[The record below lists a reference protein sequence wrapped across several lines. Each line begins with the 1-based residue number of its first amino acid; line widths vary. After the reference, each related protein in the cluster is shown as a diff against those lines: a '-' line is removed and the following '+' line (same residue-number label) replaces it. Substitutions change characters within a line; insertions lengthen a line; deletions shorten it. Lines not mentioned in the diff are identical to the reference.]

1 MQLENKSQSLSLGE
15 KRDKLFEL
23 IKVQGIVF
31 RDVKLSNGSTSKY
44 YYDIKRVINHPQGAL
59 LIGELMFNH
68 ISQININIHEDTDLQ
83 KIKSVGGLE
92 AGATPIT
99 TAIVLASAR
108 NQTQPENWLYGFFV
122 RKSLKTHGLEKKIEG
137 IVKTPLVVV
146 DDVITTGQSVM
157 EAVNA
162 LLVQN
167 ISPVRIMTVIDRE
180 ETDNKRNILKKNKIQ
195 YDSLFKHSEFK
206 EYIENKLN

>member
-1 MQLENKSQSLSLGE
+1 MENKSQSLSLEE

-31 RDVKLSNGSTSKY
+31 QEVKLSNGSTSKY

-59 LIGELMFNH
+59 LIGELMFNK
-68 ISQININIHEDTDLQ
+68 ISQINLNTQKEATELQ

-92 AGATPIT
+92 SGATPIT

-108 NQTQPENWLYGFFV
+108 DQINPENWLYGFFV
-122 RKSLKTHGLEKKIEG
+122 RKNLKTHGLEKKIEG

-146 DDVITTGQSVM
+146 DDVITTGQSAM

-162 LLVQN
+162 LILQN
-167 ISPVRIMTVIDRE
+167 ISPAGIISVIDRE
-180 ETDNKRNILKKNKIQ
+180 EDDDKRNVLKKKKIQ
-195 YDSLFKHSEFK
+195 YESLFKHSEFK
-206 EYIENKLN
+206 EYIESKLD